1 MVSEQDLT
9 HACLHMPVV
18 GSLMQQTTGESLPQT
33 ISQVLEMV
41 LDLNK
46 RCEWMERAR
55 LLLRYDHVP
64 LCPRHL
70 LDY

>member
-1 MVSEQDLT
+1 MVSEQEPT
-9 HACLHMPVV
+9 HACLHVPLV
-18 GSLMQQTTGESLPQT
+18 GSLMQQTTRESLPQT

-41 LDLNK
+41 LDLNN

-64 LCPRHL
+64 LCP
-70 LDY
+70 